1 LGIATEGGEEVG
13 KEMEY
18 GAGLKAR
25 MVRRMTGPQ
34 RISATAL
41 SREAGIP
48 QPTLSKWLREAGTV
62 RPVPRKEPPPGSPR
76 PAVAKRP
83 QDWTAAE
90 KLDAVLEATRLG
102 EAELGEFLRTR
113 GLHRE
118 HIEQWRRAAEG
129 GLARPGQA
137 SPEARRVRELE
148 KELRRKEKAL
158 AEAAA
163 LLVLKKKVEAI
174 WGDEDDDTEPRSGK

>member
-1 LGIATEGGEEVG
+1 
-13 KEMEY
+13 MQY

-41 SREAGIP
+41 SQEAGIP
-48 QPTLSKWLREAGTV
+48 QPTLSKWLREAGTA
-62 RPVPRKEPPPGSPR
+62 RPVPPKEPPRRSPGSS
-76 PAVAKRP
+76 VAKRP

-90 KLDAVLEATRLG
+90 KLAAVVEASRLG
-102 EAELGEFLRTR
+102 EAELGEFLRAR

-129 GLARPGQA
+129 VLGRPGQT

-163 LLVLKKKVEAI
+163 LLVLKKKVETI
-174 WGDEDDDTEPRSGK
+174 WGDEDDDTEPGSGK

>member
-1 LGIATEGGEEVG
+1 
-13 KEMEY
+13 
-18 GAGLKAR
+18 
-25 MVRRMTGPQ
+25 
-34 RISATAL
+34 
-41 SREAGIP
+41 
-48 QPTLSKWLREAGTV
+48 
-62 RPVPRKEPPPGSPR
+62 
-76 PAVAKRP
+76 VAKRP

-90 KLDAVLEATRLG
+90 KLDAVLEASRLG

-118 HIEQWRRAAEG
+118 HIEQWRSAAEG
-129 GLARPGQA
+129 GLARPGQV

-174 WGDEDDDTEPRSGK
+174 WGDEDDDTEPKSGK

>member
-1 LGIATEGGEEVG
+1 MR
-13 KEMEY
+13 KEMQY

-34 RISATAL
+34 AMSATAL

-62 RPVPRKEPPPGSPR
+62 RPVQRRRPAPGTPR

-90 KLDAVLEATRLG
+90 KLEAVVEASRLG
-102 EAELGEFLRTR
+102 EAELGEFLRAR

-118 HIEQWRRAAEG
+118 HIEQWRKAAEG
-129 GLARPGQA
+129 GLGRPGQRN
-137 SPEARRVRELE
+137 PEARRVRELE

-163 LLVLKKKVEAI
+163 LLVLKKKLDAM

>member
-1 LGIATEGGEEVG
+1 
-13 KEMEY
+13 MQY
-18 GAGLKAR
+18 SAGFKAR
-25 MVRRMTGPQ
+25 MVRRMVGPQ
-34 RISATAL
+34 PVSATAL

-62 RPVPRKEPPPGSPR
+62 RPMKDGESSRAAPSP
-76 PAVAKRP
+76 VKAKRP

-90 KLDAVLEATRLG
+90 KLEAVVEASRLG
-102 EAELGEFLRTR
+102 EAELGEFLRAR

-118 HIEQWRRAAEG
+118 QIEQWRRAAEG
-129 GLARPGQA
+129 GLGRPGQA
-137 SPEARRVRELE
+137 GPEARRVRELE
-148 KELRRKEKAL
+148 KELRRKDKAL

-163 LLVLKKKVEAI
+163 LLVLKKKVREI